1 MFQFSLGKGKRVCWA
16 LIVLLFSALAVSD
29 LQAQVTTAVLSGTAM
44 DTTGAVV
51 AGAKI
56 QAKNDNT
63 GISYSAVTNGQGRY
77 SIPELPVGTYDV
89 SALISG
95 FQNVVQTGVVMTVG
109 ARPVLDF
116 TLKVS
121 HTEEVVQ
128 VHGQASNV
136 DTETATV
143 GQLFSSSQMKGLP
156 LNGRNFTDLLAL
168 APSVSMVPTGATTGG
183 YSVTAYGAQTNYSV
197 SGSRPVGTAYLMDGI
212 DVRDAMDH
220 GMGVSVTGTSL
231 GMDAI
236 QEFKVLTNTYS
247 AEFGGTGAAVNMVT
261 ASGTNNLHGSAY
273 EFIRNSAM
281 DAMNYFDVPGVKPAF
296 KRNQFGGTLGSPIKK
311 DKAFFF
317 INYEGLRSAT
327 GSTERGVVPTSL
339 PDLFEAGGMTQ
350 ISGQW
355 VGPFGPINPLAE
367 QVFGLYPLAQ
377 SPSQCPNVTNITL
390 LAGTGLYCSSDP
402 SIGNE
407 DYGMGRVDY
416 TIGTKDSLFGRYNI
430 ENAYQ
435 TIPYPAAQ
443 PGVPMGIPG
452 YSETDNERNQ
462 YAAIEERHTFSPT
475 VLNEV
480 RFGLVRLDMNMANG
494 GLSNTN
500 ALTQGSRLAP
510 MSFDPGQGLTP
521 LGGASSDPNA
531 NITNRL
537 SVGDD
542 VTMVRGAH
550 SISLG
555 LTFTRVQ
562 SNLLDNPNFNT
573 LGGLNIFAGLG
584 PGAIPGTPLGSSL
597 YGMPLLDLISSGPG
611 WTYTAP
617 SGVTYPWTPSRYW
630 RQNQMAPYIQD
641 DWKINKR
648 LTLNL
653 GVRYEWASNPT
664 MVSGPLFVLNNVLS
678 ATTTESSFTV
688 AHNFFNSNPNVKNI
702 DPRIGLAFDPFGD
715 HKTSIRAG
723 FGMFHEPITAA
734 DFGVMSM
741 NPSAPN
747 LEVFFSP
754 NLWPNNPTSFGT
766 YSSDI
771 AWLYAMLPNVDTA
784 PYMMQY
790 NLTVER
796 QLWAGTVFNI
806 GYNGSTGVHLMAWI
820 DVNPP
825 LAYGALTSAQLNAP
839 GANGAPSIAQTYA
852 GTGAT
857 GQGTPGSLTN
867 PFAGLHRNPNLGAIE
882 ADTPTAHS
890 SYNSLQTSLSRQFAQ
905 TLVGNV
911 DYTWSRCIDDSSS
924 ASSMSQIA
932 GSVSDPLDERVDRG
946 PCSFNSNQVFRAN
959 AIYSLP
965 FHGNRA
971 VNGWQVS
978 SIFNRYTGLP
988 LQIANMNGSSYQ
1000 SDIAGATESERPNI
1014 VPGCNPMT
1022 KKMGEWWN
1030 PACFVLQPY
1039 GTVSTSGRNALVNPN
1054 YFSADFAL
1062 IKNTK
1067 LTERVH
1073 AEFRAEFFNIFNHPN
1088 FSAGNAAFLF
1098 TTVTNLPTYN
1108 ANYSQR
1114 TNPAAYKEP
1123 NPTTGDPG
1131 GVICNP
1137 SQSPTAAVVGPCYV
1151 ASTAI
1156 NQTMPGN
1163 LGGQREIQVALKL
1176 SF

>member
-1 MFQFSLGKGKRVCWA
+1 MFKFSLGQVKIVCWA
-16 LIVLLFSALAVSD
+16 LVVLVFSALAVSD
-29 LQAQVTTAVLSGTAM
+29 LQAQVSTAVLSGTAT
-44 DTTGAVV
+44 DATGAVIV
-51 AGAKI
+51 GAKI
-56 QAKNDNT
+56 QAKNTGT
-63 GISYSAVTNGQGRY
+63 GITYSAVTDGQGRY

-89 SALISG
+89 SALKSG
-95 FQNVVQTGVVMTVG
+95 FQNVVQTGVMMTIG
-109 ARPVLDF
+109 ALPVLDF
-116 TLKVS
+116 TLKVGR
-121 HTEEVVQ
+121 TEEVVQ
-128 VHGQASNV
+128 VQSQASNV

-143 GQLFSSSQMKGLP
+143 GQLFSPNQMKDLP

-168 APSVSMVPTGATTGG
+168 APAVSTVPTGATQGG

-197 SGSRPVGTAYLMDGI
+197 SGSRPVGTAYLLDGTDI
-212 DVRDAMDH
+212 RDAMNH

-261 ASGTNNLHGSAY
+261 SSGTNDLHGSAY

-281 DAMNYFDVPGVKPAF
+281 DAMNYFDVPGDKPPF
-296 KRNQFGGTLGSPIKK
+296 KRNQFGGTLGGPIKK
-311 DKAFFF
+311 DKAFYF

-327 GSTERGVVPTSL
+327 GQTERAVVPTSL

-350 ISGQW
+350 VSGQW
-355 VGPFGPINPLAE
+355 VGPYGPISPIAE
-367 QVFGLYPLAQ
+367 SVFELYPLAE
-377 SPSQCPNVTNITL
+377 SPSQCPNVTDITL

-407 DYGMGRVDY
+407 DYGLGRVDY

-430 ENAYQ
+430 ESAYQ
-435 TIPYPAAQ
+435 TIPYPSAQ
-443 PGVPMGIPG
+443 PGIPLGIPG
-452 YSETDNERNQ
+452 YPEIDNERNQ
-462 YAAIEERHTFSPT
+462 YATIEERHTFSPT

-480 RFGLVRLDMNMANG
+480 RVGFVRLDMHTADG
-494 GLSNTN
+494 GLSYKN
-500 ALTQGSRLAP
+500 AETQGAMLAP

-521 LGGASSDPNA
+521 LGGASGDPNA
-531 NITNRL
+531 SATNRF

-550 SISLG
+550 NIRFG

-562 SNLLDNPNFNT
+562 SNLLDNPNFNS
-573 LGGLNIFAGLG
+573 LGGLNIFAGLTG
-584 PGAIPGTPLGSSL
+584 VIGPLGSSL
-597 YGMPLLDLISSGPG
+597 YGLPLLDIISAGPG

-617 SGVTYPWTPSRYW
+617 SGVTYPWTPNRYW
-630 RQNQMAPYIQD
+630 RQNLMSPYIQD

-664 MVSGPLFVLNNVLS
+664 MVGGPLFVLNNLLS
-678 ATTTESSFTV
+678 PTTTQSSFTT
-688 AHNFFNSNPNVKNI
+688 ASNFFNSNPNAKNI

-734 DFGVMSM
+734 NFGVMSM
-741 NPSAPN
+741 NPTDPSMS
-747 LEVFFSP
+747 VFFSP
-754 NLWPNNPTSFGT
+754 NLWPNNPTSFDE

-771 AWLYAMLPNVDTA
+771 TWLYAMLPNVDTA

-796 QLWAGTVFNI
+796 QLWGGTVFNI

-825 LAYGALTSAQLNAP
+825 LAYGELTSEQLNAIPP
-839 GANGAPSIAQTYA
+839 GPPAPSIAQTYA

-867 PFAGLHRNPNLGAIE
+867 PFTGLHVNPNLAAIE

-890 SYNSLQTSLSRQFAQ
+890 SYNSLQTSLSRQFAGG
-905 TLVGNV
+905 LVGNI
-911 DYTWSRCIDDSSS
+911 DYTWSKCIDDSSS
-924 ASSMSQIA
+924 ASSFTQIA
-932 GSVSDPLDERVDRG
+932 GSVSDPRDSRVDRG
-946 PCSFNSNQVFRAN
+946 PCSFSSNQEFRAN

-978 SIFNRYTGLP
+978 PIFSRFTGLP

-1000 SDIAGATESERPNI
+1000 SDIGGATESERPNI

-1022 KKMGEWWN
+1022 KKLSEWWN
-1030 PACFVLQPY
+1030 PECFVLQPY
-1039 GTVSTSGRNALVNPN
+1039 GTVSTSGRNALLNPSF
-1054 YFSADFAL
+1054 FSADFAV
-1062 IKNTK
+1062 IKNTH
-1067 LTERVH
+1067 LTERIN
-1073 AEFRAEFFNIFNHPN
+1073 AELRAEFFNVFNHPN
-1088 FSAGNAAFLF
+1088 FSAGNAQFLF
-1098 TTVTNLPTYN
+1098 TTVTNLTPTN
-1108 ANYSQR
+1108 PEYSQR
-1114 TNPAAYKEP
+1114 TNPAAYTEP
-1123 NPTTGDPG
+1123 NPATGNPG

-1137 SQSPTAAVVGPCYV
+1137 SQIPTAAVVGPCYV

-1156 NQTMPGN
+1156 DQTMPGN
-1163 LGGQREIQVALKL
+1163 LGGQREIQIALKL